1 MKFHL
6 RFENMIKLHFR
17 GGGYIDFG
25 FNSNA
30 NERQITLLYHNKN
43 QNIKFRR
50 EKVRRLQTTY

>member
-1 MKFHL
+1 MG
-6 RFENMIKLHFR
+6 

-30 NERQITLLYHNKN
+30 NERQITQLYHKKN